1 VTELV
6 SFKVEVA
13 FAAKGVDEE
22 SVHKKRRESG
32 DMRQRKEKERE

>member
-22 SVHKKRRESG
+22 SVHKSEGS
-32 DMRQRKEKERE
+32 QEI